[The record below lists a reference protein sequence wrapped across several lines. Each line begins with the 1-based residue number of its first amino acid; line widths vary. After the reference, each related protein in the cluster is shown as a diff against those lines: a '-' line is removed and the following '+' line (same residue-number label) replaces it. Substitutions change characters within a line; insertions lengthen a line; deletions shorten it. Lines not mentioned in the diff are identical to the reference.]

1 MTLHAAEPERAGVA
15 AQRADWRERQ
25 PSFDPRKLIFI
36 DETWFK
42 TNMVRLRGRARRGQR
57 LVGRT
62 PHGHWKTS
70 TFVAALRHDG
80 VTAPGIFDGAI
91 NGDLFLAWVEQALI
105 PALRPGDIVVMDNLS
120 SHKVA
125 GVRAAIKGAGAE
137 LNYLPPYIPDMNPI
151 EMLFAKLKAKIRAL
165 AIKAVDP
172 LWEALGKVSN
182 EVPAKECSNFIQHA
196 RYFQSA

>member
-1 MTLHAAEPERAGVA
+1 
-15 AQRADWRERQ
+15 
-25 PSFDPRKLIFI
+25 
-36 DETWFK
+36 
-42 TNMVRLRGRARRGQR
+42 MVRLRGRTRRGQR

-80 VTAPGIFDGAI
+80 VIAPGIFDGAI
-91 NGDLFLAWVEQALI
+91 NGDLFLAWVEQVLI

-125 GVRAAIKGAGAE
+125 GVRAAIEGVGAE
-137 LNYLPPYIPDMNPI
+137 LNYLPPYSPDLNPI
-151 EMLFAKLKAKIRAL
+151 EMLFAKLKANIRAL
-165 AIKAVDP
+165 AIKAVEP

-182 EVPAKECSNFIQHA
+182 QVPAKECSNFIRHA
-196 RYFQSA
+196 GYFQSA